1 MNKKNEKAEKKSEI
15 KKVETKKVS
24 TLPKKK
30 KVKKNITSGI
40 AFVYSTFNNTII
52 TIADERALKAQEN
65 QLLTLHKSL
74 RTTQVQKLLNKD

>member
-52 TIADERALKAQEN
+52 TIY
-65 QLLTLHKSL
+65 L
-74 RTTQVQKLLNKD
+74 RC